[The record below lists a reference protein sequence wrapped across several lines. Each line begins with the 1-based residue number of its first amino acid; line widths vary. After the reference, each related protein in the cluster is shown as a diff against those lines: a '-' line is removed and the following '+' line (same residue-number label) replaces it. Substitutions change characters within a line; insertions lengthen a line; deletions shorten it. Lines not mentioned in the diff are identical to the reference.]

1 MLIGGGVGFRDY
13 MGKKWSINVIVIY
26 KWKLKWSLDVFEWL
40 FKNCWSFFWRW
51 WFLYLLC
58 EKYIW
63 RCVDDN

>member
-40 FKNCWSFFWRW
+40 F
-51 WFLYLLC
+51 
-58 EKYIW
+58 
-63 RCVDDN
+63 